1 MVAALAYENRRF
13 GLAVVDLD
21 AAMRRQCTH
30 LTSQARGDI
39 LVRTN
44 EMAIQV
50 TDQVPGH
57 GSARKQFV
65 IQVDVKTVAMVDGNG
80 VWDER

>member
-1 MVAALAYENRRF
+1 MVAALAYENRRL

-39 LVRTN
+39 LVRTY
-44 EMAIQV
+44 EVAI
-50 TDQVPGH
+50 TDRVQGH
-57 GSARKQFV
+57 HDGSARKQLLLMLRLC
-65 IQVDVKTVAMVDGNG
+65 QWNG
-80 VWDER
+80 